1 EEIKIKNRSFSN
13 GRITKEEC
21 DQAVE
26 EATNAIE
33 ALTAKLN
40 AAPPQPELPPQRPL
54 FKIEGTV
61 EKLEIQYIKNYF
73 DDRAYSTDNYE
84 RDRKIEMGGG
94 GILVLLGDFMGGAF
108 INKSERRELNDSDFV
123 QGKINGKRFYGWL
136 GKTVIKEND
145 YVEMV
150 VMEKDDCY
158 VVYAITLPEKR
169 ILMMTP
175 QCMHGRYLALLE
187 GAMGAFFLCLV
198 AIFFMA
204 LFMIGSERYLEKIL
218 YLITIAY
225 PMVLFPLY
233 LLYVTVYL
241 VKPKPTTKLAEE
253 IFMALGMKNYKS
265 RNLEYKSIKIYNK
278 LKIDK
283 LSEEEQE
290 QLPQGIPFKDSLYFY

>member
-1 EEIKIKNRSFSN
+1 
-13 GRITKEEC
+13 
-21 DQAVE
+21 
-26 EATNAIE
+26 
-33 ALTAKLN
+33 
-40 AAPPQPELPPQRPL
+40 
-54 FKIEGTV
+54 
-61 EKLEIQYIKNYF
+61 